1 MAIIVDPD
9 NLDRQQIIFGT
20 TNQKISI
27 RDVGGLIHPTLND
40 GYCNTVA
47 NGRTVTSISSQFIT
61 HGVSHGDILC
71 IFTSIDA
78 GHYVIDTIDSETQI
92 TVLEDGYDFNV
103 FSGAINA
110 IFDIRE
116 PNGGSVADGVSEQA
130 IYSYA
135 KEEWFLDSRSSL
147 GDDLIKYP
155 FPFEA
160 ITREQMDIGGG
171 GYSHENWN
179 WFNEY
184 TRKKIRTGGF
194 LSKNFDG
201 IIQSQ
206 WSGIITLGSLDSD
219 SQVYYQLTN
228 ETTAPINFTFKGA
241 VNEPINVY
249 TNNLIDNRYFLKLFV
264 RKKYKTYSQ
273 SQISEIGVNLLE
285 PIVNRFPLS
294 HSVDASIIST
304 DGEVLGTETYRMQSS
319 VSRAEGI
326 DGYKTIKSYIFT
338 SANSDFTNVL
348 PGDTLKITS
357 GLEQGYYTISSINS
371 QTQITILEDADFVGW
386 NLTEENVSFIITTS
400 NVIDPRNDGVL
411 ENINSITGTLTSAF
425 GGFIGVV
432 TSGDYLIITDSGSDH
447 QGVYKILSINTD
459 NQLLINT
466 TDKPF
471 TYKSLIDFKVVKPGM
486 YLQKKQEA
494 VVLSPTTGNLI
505 FSNTNPDT
513 ITRTSGSWISDGV
526 TAGDIITI
534 SGSIS
539 NNGIYTIASVSD
551 LIITLIYTD
560 SIINETILGGLGDG
574 VYIYRP
580 FKRAINGVVYG
591 FKWRM
596 FGAGGSLNSCYQFVQ
611 HQLRQPTNINYGLEV
626 SRGDITNVLLSYS
639 SSIGITNDMYIDD
652 LAAIDIN
659 NVTWTDSSSSSR
671 LEPYITAGT
680 IYFNNYLQNDPNA
693 IYKVYFTNDDAGDN
707 IGRDYGT
714 SSAIVVQDSYFNN
727 ISGHVNGRAS
737 ISFTYD
743 YDGNIQRGL
752 SSAGTDIPI
761 TIVAIGLNTAQFVK
775 LEGVIT
781 RTKTNSFSLASSFER
796 NYTGV

>member
-27 RDVGGLIHPTLND
+27 RDVGGLIHSTLND
-40 GYCNTVA
+40 GYCNTVT
-47 NGRTVTSISSQFIT
+47 NSRTVISTSSQFIT

-78 GHYVIDTIDSETQI
+78 GHYVIDTVDSETQI

-110 IFDIRE
+110 RFDIRE
-116 PNGGSVADGVSEQA
+116 PNGGTVADGVSEQA

-135 KEEWFLDSRSSL
+135 KEEWLSDSRASL

-184 TRKKIRTGGF
+184 TRKKIRTGGC

-201 IIQSQ
+201 IIQTQ

-228 ETTAPINFTFKGA
+228 ETTDPINFTFKGA
-241 VNEPINVY
+241 VNELINVY
-249 TNNLIDNRYFLKLFV
+249 TNNANDNRRYLKLFV
-264 RKKYKTYSQ
+264 RKKYRTYSQ
-273 SQISEIGVNLLE
+273 SQINEIGVSLLE

-294 HSVDASIIST
+294 HFADPSIVST
-304 DGEVLGTETYRMQSS
+304 DGAILGTDTYRTQSS
-319 VSRAEGI
+319 ISRAERS
-326 DGYKTIKSYIFT
+326 DGYKPTKSYIFT
-338 SANSDFTNVL
+338 SAGSNFTNVL

-357 GLEQGYYTISSINS
+357 GFEQGYYTIESVNS
-371 QTQITILEDADFVGW
+371 QTQITILEDADFKGW
-386 NLTEENVSFIITTS
+386 NLTESNVSFIITTS
-400 NVIDPRNDGVL
+400 NIIDPRNDGVL
-411 ENINSITGTLTSAF
+411 ENINSITGTLTSAL
-425 GGFIGVV
+425 GGFTGVV
-432 TSGDYLIITDSGSDH
+432 TSGDYLIITDLDSDH

-466 TDKPF
+466 ADKTF
-471 TYKSLIDFKVVKPGM
+471 TSQSLVGFKIVKPGM
-486 YLQKKQEA
+486 YLQRKQENI
-494 VVLSPTTGNLI
+494 VSSPATGNLT

-513 ITRTSGSWISDGV
+513 IIRTSGSWVSDGV
-526 TAGDIITI
+526 TIGDIITI
-534 SGSIS
+534 YGSVS
-539 NNGIYTIASVSD
+539 NDGAYTIASVSD
-551 LIITLIYTD
+551 STITLIYTD
-560 SIINETILGGLGDG
+560 SLINETIIGGLGDG
-574 VYIYRP
+574 IYVYRP
-580 FKRAINGVVYG
+580 FKRAINNILYG

-611 HQLRQPTNINYGLEV
+611 HQLRQSTNINYGPEIF
-626 SRGDITNVLLSYS
+626 RGDITDVLLSYS
-639 SSIGITNDMYIDD
+639 SSIGVTNDMYIDD
-652 LAAIDIN
+652 LAATDIN

-671 LEPYITAGT
+671 LEPYVAAGT
-680 IYFNNYLQNDPNA
+680 IYFDSYLQNDPDA
-693 IYKVYFTNDDAGDN
+693 TYKIYFTNDEAGDN

-714 SSAIVVQDSYFNN
+714 SSAIIVQDSYYNN
-727 ISGHVNGRAS
+727 ISGHINGRAS

-752 SSAGTDIPI
+752 SSAGTNIPI

-775 LEGVIT
+775 LEGVMT
-781 RTKTNSFSLASSFER
+781 RAKTNSFSLVSSLER